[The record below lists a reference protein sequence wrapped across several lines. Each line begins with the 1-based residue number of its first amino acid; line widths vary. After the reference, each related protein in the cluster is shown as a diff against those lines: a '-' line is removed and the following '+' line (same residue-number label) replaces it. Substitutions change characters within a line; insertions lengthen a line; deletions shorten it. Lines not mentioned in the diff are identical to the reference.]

1 MSATYEPNTATASNR
16 DMRDRGGPSQ
26 PLLIANDLHKHFPVR
41 GGLLNRIVGH
51 VQAVDGVSFRV
62 MKGETLGIVGES
74 GCGKSTL
81 ARLLLHLI
89 PPDDG
94 QLIFDGEPVNTRQGM
109 SLQELRRNVQ
119 MVFQDSAASLN
130 PRLPVED
137 SIAYGPRVHGAKAS
151 TAKAM
156 ARDLLGAVGLDAR
169 LFGPRY
175 PHELSGGQKQR
186 VNIARALVLGPR
198 LVILDEA
205 VSALDK
211 SVEAQVLNLLTELKQ
226 QLHLTYLF
234 ISHDLHVVQFISDR
248 VLVMYLG
255 HIVEIGP
262 VDAIYGAPKH
272 PYTQA
277 LLASRLSMDP
287 QERLTEPP
295 LSGDPPNPM
304 APPSGCRFRTRCA
317 HAQEVCA
324 QLTPQLP
331 WLQHQTQH
339 AVACHMYDAASGH
352 AEAIRTQG
360 RPLAAALPVSG
371 QAPPVVQAKV
381 LSTAAPQVSQPLV
394 EVRNLCVQFVS
405 REATV
410 HAVNHVN
417 LTMQAGEVR
426 CIIGESGSGKSVT
439 LRAMLR
445 LLPPHQTV
453 ISGTIRIAGK
463 DLLALKAPQL
473 SDLRGTTAAM
483 IFQEPMTALDPAYT
497 IGQQIAE
504 TVVRHEGCSTQ
515 DGYRRA
521 GDLLELVKVPSA
533 QRRLAAYP
541 HELSGGLRQRAMI
554 AMALSCRP
562 SLLLADEPTTAL
574 DATVQ
579 MQVLLLLRQLQEEL
593 GMGVIFVTHD
603 LGVAAE
609 IADTIAVMYAGRIV
623 ETGSVHEVLHH
634 PLHPYTVGMLSSTI
648 VGHKR
653 GSRIEAILGTPPDLR
668 RLPAGCSFAPR
679 CHAATA
685 ACTGTFPTAQHF
697 SSGRLACCIHV
708 TPDDILEAMPPAPL
722 SLAPGEKRT

>member
-1 MSATYEPNTATASNR
+1 VPE
-16 DMRDRGGPSQ
+16 RGGPSQ
-26 PLLIANDLHKHFPVR
+26 PLLSARNLRKYFPVR
-41 GGLLNRIVGH
+41 GGLLNRTIGH
-51 VQAVDGVSFRV
+51 VQAVDGVSFYI

-81 ARLLLHLI
+81 ARLLMHLI
-89 PPDDG
+89 VPDEG
-94 QLIFDGEPVNTRQGM
+94 ELVFDGDPVNTRHGI

-119 MVFQDSAASLN
+119 MVFQDSSASLN

-137 SIAYGPRVHGAKAS
+137 SIAYGPRVHGVKAA
-151 TAKAM
+151 TAKTM
-156 ARDLLGAVGLDAR
+156 ARDLLGAVGLDAG

-211 SVEAQVLNLLTELKQ
+211 SVEAQVLNLLMDLKQ

-234 ISHDLHVVQFISDR
+234 ISHDLNVVQFISDR

-255 HIVEIGP
+255 HVVEIGP
-262 VDAIYGAPKH
+262 VEAIYGAPKH

-287 QERLTEPP
+287 QERITEPP
-295 LSGDPPNPM
+295 LSGDPPNQF
-304 APPSGCRFRTRCA
+304 APPSGCRFRTRCP
-317 HAQEVCA
+317 HAQDVCA
-324 QLTPQLP
+324 QHTPQLP
-331 WLQHQTQH
+331 WLRQQELH

-352 AEAIRTQG
+352 PEVVRAEAPRLFG
-360 RPLAAALPVSG
+360 VLH
-371 QAPPVVQAKV
+371 PPVPQPQLVQIQG
-381 LSTAAPQVSQPLV
+381 LRTTTAPAPETLV
-394 EVRNLCVQFVS
+394 EVRDLCVQFVS

-410 HAVNHVN
+410 HAVNQVSFA
-417 LTMQAGEVR
+417 MRPGEVM

-445 LLPPHQTV
+445 LLPARQTV
-453 ISGTIRIAGK
+453 ISGSIRIAGH
-463 DLLALKAPQL
+463 DILALKIPQL
-473 SDLRGTTAAM
+473 SDIRGTTVAM

-497 IGQQIAE
+497 VGRQIAE
-504 TVVRHEGCSTQ
+504 TVVRHEDCSYQ

-521 GDLLELVKVPSA
+521 LDLLNLVKVPSA

-579 MQVLLLLRQLQEEL
+579 IQVLLLLRQLQEEL

-623 ETGSVHEVLHH
+623 ETGSVQEVLRQA
-634 PLHPYTVGMLSSTI
+634 LHPYTAGMLSSTI

-653 GSRIEAILGTPPDLR
+653 GTRIEAIPGTPPDLR

-685 ACTGTFPTAQHF
+685 ACTATLPAAQHF
-697 SSGRLACCIHV
+697 ATGRMACCIHLSQDG
-708 TPDDILEAMPPAPL
+708 TLEAVPP
-722 SLAPGEKRT
+722 